1 MGGPAKYVQR
11 HFEHVT
17 DPRADRGCNHDL
29 LEMVFVALTAAI
41 CGANGWADVERFAK
55 AKLDWFRQYI
65 ELPHGV
71 PSHDT
76 FGRVFAR
83 LDTGEFLSAMHQ
95 WVDQFAGS
103 LRSRGIAIDG
113 KTLRGSFDQ
122 AAGQSPLHT
131 ITAFATDTRLVLR
144 QMSVGEKSNEIP
156 AVPVLLQLLEL
167 EGAVVTLDAMHAQT
181 KTAKAIVE
189 ANADYVMSIKHN
201 QPQLHQRL
209 SELFEEYAQDDD
221 QVQGLHTQISAKQQ
235 SHGRTE
241 QRACYVIGVPRGQ
254 DPALA
259 IDPFHRHALSTQHHT
274 RQTGQVQETHDVTFF
289 ISSLPP
295 RVRRLNQLLRDP
307 HWSIESSETLSWMSF
322 LQRTPAGFNRFGPQ
336 VAAAFRRLSLNILQ
350 QDTSSKRHSRQT
362 TLCWLGRSR
371 PRRHL
376 RSIPSRLSANAWPAP
391 STLTTCSESSTPPK
405 SMRKPCLIVRQTSQ
419 GYLISERVF

>member
-209 SELFEEYAQDDD
+209 SELFEEYAQDDY
-221 QVQGLHTQISAKQQ
+221 QVRGLHKQISAKQQ

-241 QRACYVIGVPRGQ
+241 QRACYVIGVPKGDKVFARWPSIRSIGM
-254 DPALA
+254 LY
-259 IDPFHRHALSTQHHT
+259 RHSTT
-274 RQTGQVQETHDVTFF
+274 RDKQGKVQETHDVTFF

-295 RVRRLNQLLRDP
+295 RVRRLNQLLRD
-307 HWSIESSETLSWMSF
+307 HWSIESSEHSVLDVVFTEDASRI
-322 LQRTPAGFNRFGPQ
+322 RTGSAPE

-350 QDTSSKRHSRQT
+350 QDTSLKESIRGKR
-362 TLCWLGRSR
+362 LCAGWDEAVLDG
-371 PRRHL
+371 
-376 RSIPSRLSANAWPAP
+376 IYAAFQAA
-391 STLTTCSESSTPPK
+391 
-405 SMRKPCLIVRQTSQ
+405 
-419 GYLISERVF
+419 

>member
-1 MGGPAKYVQR
+1 M
-11 HFEHVT
+11 
-17 DPRADRGCNHDL
+17 
-29 LEMVFVALTAAI
+29 ALTAAI

-55 AKLDWFRQYI
+55 AKLEWLRQYI

-113 KTLRGSFDQ
+113 KTLRGSCDQ

-209 SELFEEYAQDDD
+209 SELFEEYAQDDY
-221 QVQGLHTQISAKQQ
+221 QVQGLHKQISAKQQ

-241 QRACYVIGVPRGQ
+241 QRACYVIGVPKGDKVFARWPSIRSIGM
-254 DPALA
+254 LY
-259 IDPFHRHALSTQHHT
+259 RHSTT
-274 RQTGQVQETHDVTFF
+274 RDKQGEVKETHDVTFF

-295 RVRRLNQLLRDP
+295 RVRRLNQLLRD
-307 HWSIESSETLSWMSF
+307 HWSIESSEHYVLDVVFTEDASRI
-322 LQRTPAGFNRFGPQ
+322 RTGSAPE

-350 QDTSSKRHSRQT
+350 RDTSLKESIRGKR
-362 TLCWLGRSR
+362 LCAGWDEAVLDG
-371 PRRHL
+371 
-376 RSIPSRLSANAWPAP
+376 IYAAFQAA
-391 STLTTCSESSTPPK
+391 
-405 SMRKPCLIVRQTSQ
+405 
-419 GYLISERVF
+419 

>member
-241 QRACYVIGVPRGQ
+241 QRACYVIGVPKGDKVFARWPSIRSIGM
-254 DPALA
+254 LY
-259 IDPFHRHALSTQHHT
+259 RHSTT
-274 RQTGQVQETHDVTFF
+274 RDKQGKVQETHDVTFF

-295 RVRRLNQLLRDP
+295 RVRRLNQLLRD
-307 HWSIESSETLSWMSF
+307 HWSIESSEHYVLDVVFTEDASRI
-322 LQRTPAGFNRFGPQ
+322 RTGSAPE

-350 QDTSSKRHSRQT
+350 QNTSLKESIRGKR
-362 TLCWLGRSR
+362 LCAGWDEAVLDG
-371 PRRHL
+371 
-376 RSIPSRLSANAWPAP
+376 IYAAFQAA
-391 STLTTCSESSTPPK
+391 
-405 SMRKPCLIVRQTSQ
+405 
-419 GYLISERVF
+419 

>member
-241 QRACYVIGVPRGQ
+241 QRACYVIGVPKGDKVFARWPSIRSIGM
-254 DPALA
+254 LY
-259 IDPFHRHALSTQHHT
+259 RHSTT
-274 RQTGQVQETHDVTFF
+274 RDKQGKVQETHDVTFF

-295 RVRRLNQLLRDP
+295 RVRRLNQLLRD
-307 HWSIESSETLSWMSF
+307 HWSIESSEHYVLDVVFTEDASRI
-322 LQRTPAGFNRFGPQ
+322 RTGSAPE

-350 QDTSSKRHSRQT
+350 QDTSLKESIRGKR
-362 TLCWLGRSR
+362 LCAGWDEAVLDG
-371 PRRHL
+371 
-376 RSIPSRLSANAWPAP
+376 IYAAFQAA
-391 STLTTCSESSTPPK
+391 
-405 SMRKPCLIVRQTSQ
+405 
-419 GYLISERVF
+419 

>member
-1 MGGPAKYVQR
+1 MSGPAKVVQR
-11 HFEHVT
+11 HFENVT
-17 DPRADRGCNHDL
+17 DPRVDRGFNHDL
-29 LEMVFVALTAAI
+29 LEMIFVALTAAI

-83 LDTGEFLSAMHQ
+83 LDTGEFLSAMHE

-103 LRSRGIAIDG
+103 LRGRGIAIDG

-167 EGAVVTLDAMHAQT
+167 EGAVVTLDAMHTQVE
-181 KTAKAIVE
+181 TAKAIVGAE
-189 ANADYVMSIKHN
+189 ADYVMSVKQN
-201 QPQLHQRL
+201 QPQLHERL
-209 SELFEEYAQDDD
+209 SALFEEYAQDDYQIEGHRQ
-221 QVQGLHTQISAKQQ
+221 QVSAKQQ

-241 QRACYVIGVPRGQ
+241 QRACYVIGAPKEDKVFKRWPSLRSIGMLYRHSTTRDKQGQ
-254 DPALA
+254 LK
-259 IDPFHRHALSTQHHT
+259 
-274 RQTGQVQETHDVTFF
+274 ETHEVAFF

-295 RVRRLNQLLRDP
+295 RVRRLNQLLRN
-307 HWSIESSETLSWMSF
+307 HWSIENSEHYILDVVFTEDASRI
-322 LQRTPAGFNRFGPQ
+322 RTGSAPE

-350 QDTSSKRHSRQT
+350 QDTSLKESIRGKR
-362 TLCWLGRSR
+362 LCAGWDEAVLDG
-371 PRRHL
+371 
-376 RSIPSRLSANAWPAP
+376 IYQAFQAA
-391 STLTTCSESSTPPK
+391 
-405 SMRKPCLIVRQTSQ
+405 
-419 GYLISERVF
+419 

>member
-241 QRACYVIGVPRGQ
+241 QRACYVIGVPKGDKVFARWPSIRSIGM
-254 DPALA
+254 LY
-259 IDPFHRHALSTQHHT
+259 RHSTT
-274 RQTGQVQETHDVTFF
+274 RDKQGKVKETHDVTFF

-295 RVRRLNQLLRDP
+295 RVRRLNQLLRD
-307 HWSIESSETLSWMSF
+307 HWSIESSEHYVLDVVFTEDASRI
-322 LQRTPAGFNRFGPQ
+322 RTGSAPE

-350 QDTSSKRHSRQT
+350 QDTSLKESIRGKR
-362 TLCWLGRSR
+362 LCAGWDEAVLDG
-371 PRRHL
+371 
-376 RSIPSRLSANAWPAP
+376 IYAAFQAA
-391 STLTTCSESSTPPK
+391 
-405 SMRKPCLIVRQTSQ
+405 
-419 GYLISERVF
+419 

>member
-209 SELFEEYAQDDD
+209 SELFEEYAQDDY
-221 QVQGLHTQISAKQQ
+221 QVRGLHKQISAKQQ

-241 QRACYVIGVPRGQ
+241 QRACYVIGVPKGDKVFARWPSIRSIGML
-254 DPALA
+254 D
-259 IDPFHRHALSTQHHT
+259 RHSTT
-274 RQTGQVQETHDVTFF
+274 RDKQGKVQETHDVTFF

-295 RVRRLNQLLRDP
+295 RVRRLNQLLRD
-307 HWSIESSETLSWMSF
+307 HWSIESSEHSVLDVVFTEDASRI
-322 LQRTPAGFNRFGPQ
+322 RTGSAPE

-350 QDTSSKRHSRQT
+350 QDTSLKESIRGKR
-362 TLCWLGRSR
+362 LCAGWDEAVLDG
-371 PRRHL
+371 
-376 RSIPSRLSANAWPAP
+376 IYAAFQAA
-391 STLTTCSESSTPPK
+391 
-405 SMRKPCLIVRQTSQ
+405 
-419 GYLISERVF
+419 